1 MTMLWLDGRLLP
13 AAEAR
18 IATNDRGFTLGDG
31 IFETIK
37 ARNGRPLRWTRHL
50 ARLEAGAATLGI
62 PVGWPG
68 DTLKAA
74 MESVLAANG
83 LDAAVLRLTLSR
95 GPGERGLLPPDRATP
110 TLLIAA
116 NPLPPPAKPAR
127 AVIAETVRRN
137 AHSPLARIKSL
148 SYLDSV
154 LARME
159 AARRGADDA
168 LLLNGAGRLA
178 EATAANL
185 FLAIGDRLHTPPV
198 AEGALPGTMRA
209 ELLAMAPV
217 EERPIDAAA
226 LEKASELFLSSSL
239 GLRPVASVEGRA
251 IGTGEPGPA
260 FRRLQAEIEERER
273 RG

>member
-1 MTMLWLDGRLLP
+1 MTMLWLDGSLLP

-18 IATNDRGFTLGDG
+18 IVTSDRGFTLGDG
-31 IFETIK
+31 LFETIK
-37 ARNGRPLRWTRHL
+37 ARNGRPLRWARHL
-50 ARLEAGAATLGI
+50 ARLEAGAAILGI
-62 PVGWPG
+62 PIGWPG
-68 DTLKAA
+68 DSLQAA
-74 MESVLAANG
+74 MESVLAANH

-95 GPGERGLLPPDRATP
+95 GPGERGLLPPGRAQP

-116 NPLPPPAKPAR
+116 TPLPPPAKPAR

-178 EATAANL
+178 EATTANL
-185 FLAIGDRLHTPPV
+185 FLAIDDKLLTPPV
-198 AEGALPGTMRA
+198 AEGALPGTMRG
-209 ELLAMAPV
+209 ELMGMAPI
-217 EERPIDAAA
+217 EERPIEAAE

-239 GLRPVASVEGRA
+239 GLRPVASVAGRA

-260 FRRLQAEIEERER
+260 FRRLQAAIEDRER